1 LNEQKFIGKFIIL
14 ILLISCS
21 ENQDTLEKY
30 ANYPVKFAKQKID
43 YPNNEFSIIIPK
55 NWKWKVENF
64 ENENIISGID
74 ITSETDKKGFINIIS
89 IQKINSFGES
99 KTLKSEFE
107 YCLKMFETNWQ
118 KSEIIDSGETNILNY
133 KSYYIHSKSNNE
145 KSGIAEIISFIIESR
160 KKGEFYYLAVSASKN
175 YNLRKNM
182 SIMIQS
188 LATFEKLKKE

>member
-1 LNEQKFIGKFIIL
+1 MKYIGKFIIL

-21 ENQDTLEKY
+21 ANQDTLEKY
-30 ANYPVKFAKQKID
+30 ANYPMKFAKQKIN
-43 YPNNEFSIIIPK
+43 YPNKEFSIIIPK

-64 ENENIISGID
+64 ESENIILGID

-89 IQKINSFGES
+89 IQKVKSFGEN

-118 KSEIIDSGETNILNY
+118 NSEIIDSGKTDILNY
-133 KSYYIHSKSNNE
+133 KSYFIHSKSNNE
-145 KSGIAEIISFIIESR
+145 KSGIAEIISFIVQS
-160 KKGEFYYLAVSASKN
+160 KKKSEFYYLAVSTSKN
-175 YNLRKNM
+175 ENLRKNM

-188 LATFEKLKKE
+188 LATFEKLKQE